1 MFIILT
7 LFLAVPL
14 LQPYSRTWPSS
25 GKRARSQSSAE
36 SVPRYLLES
45 SNKIYTLARDIYFL
59 IWGQGFEREASRARA
74 GHLVFF

>member
-45 SNKIYTLARDIYFL
+45 SNKIYNMGPGIRKGGLR
-59 IWGQGFEREASRARA
+59 GQGWSLSFLLGILE
-74 GHLVFF
+74 